1 MPHLFWKPT
10 AKGYMPSYFDTGNA
24 ILINLKTAIH
34 PWPDSF
40 FRVNIPKMNSHFSRS
55 IHWFVCLLCI
65 SLNALADAP
74 SPSLNALADAP
85 PLTLKNSSMPAFAE
99 AGRIQGHYERGIEAI
114 GEAELR
120 GVPPLAVADRASPVP
135 ATRSRPAV
143 SAAKKI
149 VNPNKFVFTE
159 VGRTQGHQ
167 ERGVGTLYEDELRG
181 VPPLAVADGASPVP
195 ATRSRPAVSAAKKIV
210 NPNKF
215 VFTEVGR
222 TQGHQER
229 GVGTLYEDELR
240 GVDSESRLVYIDA
253 ERMEGTVD
261 KMIEAIGDVELRSD
275 DKLIVAKQIKYFQD
289 TEEVVAEGGVRIE
302 HQGRGDIIEGSQLK
316 LKLENTTG
324 QLSQVNYRL
333 QKGLQKDGGNGRG
346 SANLLLFE
354 GEHNYRAQQGSYTT
368 CPAGDDDWMLLA
380 DDLAID
386 NKQKEGIGRHVRIEF
401 KGVPILYTPWVS
413 FSIDNKT
420 RKSGLLAP
428 EAGYNAR
435 TGAELTVPFYWN
447 IAPNIDAT
455 FSARMMSN
463 RGIMLQNELR
473 YLAKN
478 AKGDLLLEVLPSATS
493 GAIPGATASDL
504 NRYNVAFKHE
514 QSFGYGWTGN
524 VDFNKV
530 SDNNYF
536 IDLAYDVTK
545 TSLSNLKQEA
555 SLAYQRNLWGDGSVD
570 FKAVAQSFQNIRG
583 SGVYQRLPEFTLN
596 ITKPN
601 MFGTALDLK
610 SSWASFSHR
619 DPTKAT
625 GSRLV
630 LNPSVSVPLRKEFGH
645 IIPKIGLHQTSY
657 DLNPN
662 SQGTQQLDRTLP
674 IFSLDSGVVLERGVA
689 LRGERLTQTLEPR
702 AMYVYIPYRDQS
714 QLPNF
719 DSTFTDFSFA
729 QIFSEN
735 RFSGSDRINDA
746 NRLSLGLTSRL
757 LEPNLGTERLSFS
770 VGQVL
775 HFVPTRVTALGT
787 PQANSKIDFF
797 TGVTGHF
804 TPQIKTDTTLQ
815 LDQSKMEVDVV
826 RSALSYNPQLGR
838 IINLGYRYS
847 RFGPGLNLSANPP
860 LYPLNPLGLHQAD
873 ISTQWR
879 FSEKWQAVG
888 KINYSILDSR
898 ILESLTG
905 IEYNACCWSLRFMFS
920 HMAIT
925 PTLTTTAAFLQLEL
939 NGLMGIGISPLKA
952 LQQRI
957 PGYTDTSPTA
967 RNPGGG
973 P

>member
-34 PWPDSF
+34 PWPDSL

-55 IHWFVCLLCI
+55 IHWFICLLCI

-85 PLTLKNSSMPAFAE
+85 PLTLKSSSMPAFAE
-99 AGRIQGHYERGIEAI
+99 AGRAQGHYERGIEAI
-114 GEAELR
+114 GEA
-120 GVPPLAVADRASPVP
+120 
-135 ATRSRPAV
+135 
-143 SAAKKI
+143 
-149 VNPNKFVFTE
+149 
-159 VGRTQGHQ
+159 
-167 ERGVGTLYEDELRG
+167 ELRG

-222 TQGHQER
+222 AQGHQER
-229 GVGTLYEDELR
+229 GVGALYEDELR
-240 GVDSESRLVYIDA
+240 GGDSESRLVYIDA
-253 ERMEGTVD
+253 DRMEGTVD

-289 TEEVVAEGGVRIE
+289 TEEIVAEGGVRIE
-302 HQGRGDIIEGSQLK
+302 HQGRGDIIEGSQLR

-333 QKGLQKDGGNGRG
+333 QKGLQKDGGSGRG

-354 GEHNYRAQQGSYTT
+354 GEHNYRIRQGSYTT

-386 NKQKEGIGRHVRIEF
+386 NKQKEGTGRHVRIEF
-401 KGVPILYTPWVS
+401 KGVPIMYTPWMNFS
-413 FSIDNKT
+413 FDNK

-428 EAGYNAR
+428 TAGYNVR

-478 AKGDLLLEVLPSATS
+478 ASGDLLLEVLPSATS
-493 GAIPGATASDL
+493 GAIPGATASNL
-504 NRYNVAFKHE
+504 NRYYLSLQHE
-514 QSFGYGWTGN
+514 QKFGYGWTGN

-545 TSLSNLKQEA
+545 TAQANLKQEA
-555 SLAYQRNLWGDGSVD
+555 SLAYQRNLWGDGSVN
-570 FKAVAQSFQNIRG
+570 FKARAQSFQNIRG
-583 SGVYQRLPEFTLN
+583 APVYQRLPEFTLD

-601 MFGTALDLK
+601 VFGTELDLK

-619 DPTKAT
+619 DPTKTT
-625 GSRLV
+625 GNRLV
-630 LNPSVSVPLRKEFGH
+630 FYPSVSVPLRKEFGH
-645 IIPKIGLHQTSY
+645 IIPKIGLHHTSY

-662 SQGTQQLDRTLP
+662 SQGTQQPDRTLP

-714 QLPNF
+714 RLPNF

-757 LEPNLGTERLSFS
+757 LEPDSGKERLSLS
-770 VGQVL
+770 IGQVL
-775 HFVPTRVTALGT
+775 HFVPTRVTALNT
-787 PQANSKIDFF
+787 PQANSRIDLIA
-797 TGVTGHF
+797 GVTGHF

-815 LDQSKMEVDVV
+815 FDQSKMEVAVV
-826 RSALSYNPQLGR
+826 RSALSYSPQLGR
-838 IINLGYRYS
+838 VINLGYRYS
-847 RFGPGLNLSANPP
+847 RFGPGLNLSPNPP

-898 ILESLTG
+898 ILESLAG

-920 HMAIT
+920 QMAIT
-925 PTLTTTAAFLQLEL
+925 PAHTTTAAFLQLEL
-939 NGLMGIGISPLKA
+939 NGLMGIGLSPLKA

-967 RNPGGG
+967 RNRGEG